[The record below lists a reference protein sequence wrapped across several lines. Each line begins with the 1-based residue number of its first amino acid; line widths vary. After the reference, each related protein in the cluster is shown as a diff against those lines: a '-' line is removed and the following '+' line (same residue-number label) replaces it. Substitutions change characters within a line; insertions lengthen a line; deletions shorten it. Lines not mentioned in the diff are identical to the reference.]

1 MSGCGSYPMTG
12 CRILTA
18 IAFILFSIGNHRAE
32 PHSAREV
39 VQKFCYDCHDGETKK
54 GELNLAALEGRDF
67 AGDAEVWEKV
77 VRKMNAR
84 QMPPIGKRRPDEET
98 YQRTIEQLA
107 SNLDRAAEINPNP
120 GRTETLRRLNRTE
133 YQNAIRD
140 LLDLQI
146 DAAALLPKDESSHGF
161 DNVTV
166 GTLSPTLL
174 DRYITAAQKISQLA
188 IGAPRKKP
196 GGETYRIPADV
207 TQEDHVEGL
216 PIGTR
221 GGMLIRHT
229 FPQDGDYEFQIR
241 LARDRNEEIEGLNGT
256 YELELLID
264 GDRKQLFT
272 IVPPRDKDYE
282 SVDRKLKV
290 RLPVYAGLHE
300 VGVTFLKNSS
310 ALLERKRE
318 HYAASFNM
326 HRHPRLSPAIYQ
338 VSINGPYDAKGPG
351 DTPSRRKIFV
361 AKPANTS
368 EEAGCAEKIFGTL
381 MRRAY
386 RRPISKEDLE
396 QPMTFYRETRETE
409 NFEAGIEAG
418 LAAIL

>member
-1 MSGCGSYPMTG
+1 MTG

-107 SNLDRAAEINPNP
+107 SDLDRAAEINPNP

-174 DRYITAAQKISQLA
+174 DRYISAAQKISRMA
-188 IGAPRKKP
+188 IGAPDRSP
-196 GGETYRIPADV
+196 GGYTFRIPADV
-207 TQEDHVEGL
+207 TQEEHVEGL
-216 PIGTR
+216 PLGTR
-221 GGMLIRHT
+221 GGT
-229 FPQDGDYEFQIR
+229 VVPYNFPHDGEYEIQVR
-241 LARDRNEEIEGLNGT
+241 LMRDRNEEIEGLH
-256 YELELLID
+256 EQHKMEVLLDRARVKSFTVAPPADKNFENVD
-264 GDRKQLFT
+264 G
-272 IVPPRDKDYE
+272 P
-282 SVDRKLKV
+282 LKV
-290 RLPVYAGLHE
+290 RIPVTAGPHD
-300 VGVTFLKNSS
+300 VGVTFLKNPS
-310 ALLERKRE
+310 ALLETKRQPYSA
-318 HYAASFNM
+318 HFNM
-326 HRHPRLSPAIYQ
+326 HRHPRLTPAVYQ
-338 VSINGPYDAKGPG
+338 ISINGPYNSKG
-351 DTPSRRKIFV
+351 
-361 AKPANTS
+361 
-368 EEAGCAEKIFGTL
+368 AEIG
-381 MRRAY
+381 RAHV
-386 RRPISKEDLE
+386 
-396 QPMTFYRETRETE
+396 
-409 NFEAGIEAG
+409 
-418 LAAIL
+418 